1 MARIQ
6 VTNELRGD
14 LGELYFKHLCQ
25 QRGYAYTKLED
36 VHKTLIES
44 PNGELFS
51 PDGILEFKLKFDRIP
66 IEIPEEIT
74 DEIWR
79 VCKPTYI
86 DGSPSFVFDFLT
98 CSVHQGYYVD
108 QVNKKNANEFN
119 WVEIKTGES
128 MLSQHQDQVRQKCKI
143 AFSIFRIRNV
153 DVSPHYINI
162 DWEFDSLRV

>member
-1 MARIQ
+1 MTRIQ

-25 QRGYAYTKLED
+25 QRAYAYIKLED
-36 VHKTLIES
+36 IYNT
-44 PNGELFS
+44 FS
-51 PDGILEFKLKFDRIP
+51 SKGVLEFKLGFDRIP

-98 CSVHQGYYVD
+98 CSVYQGYYVD

-128 MLSQHQDQVRQKCKI
+128 VLSAHQDQVRKQCKI
-143 AFSIFRIRNV
+143 PFSIFRIRTV
-153 DVSPHYINI
+153 DVSPHYVDI
-162 DWEFDSLRV
+162 DWEYDSLRI